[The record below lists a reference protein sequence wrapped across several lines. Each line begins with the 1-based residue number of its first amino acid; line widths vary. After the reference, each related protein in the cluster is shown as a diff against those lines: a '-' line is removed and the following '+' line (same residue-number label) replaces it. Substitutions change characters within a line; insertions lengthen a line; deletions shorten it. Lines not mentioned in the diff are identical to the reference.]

1 MTSVCKL
8 LIAKMKEVH
17 IEIKISLT
25 VMKSSSLNEAYSI
38 LTTFVIYMRLHY
50 WILDTEDLV

>member
-8 LIAKMKEVH
+8 SIAKMKMKKVH

-50 WILDTEDLV
+50 WIPKI

>member
-50 WILDTEDLV
+50 WIPKI